1 MSLIKKNRST
11 ESPPSGEGVELP
23 SFENAPPAPPR
34 REGVIFRSRTEHKP
48 AEAPPPEEPKDEG
61 AGFEG
66 GLPGVVKDA
75 PISRV
80 VNSRTT
86 LITNTL
92 APLPTA
98 VRLPTGG
105 AEPEP
110 SAGGHSHAQEV
121 QQQVVYQAPAVPV
134 DEAIIAEAQNKAN
147 SMMQEAQAAANQML
161 MEYQQQAQQMM
172 EQANQQIQA
181 AAEQVQRQAQEI
193 GFQQGYEQGLQQGG
207 LAAQQQVYQQLV
219 ESRDIFIQAI
229 KQRHL
234 MMASAE
240 PEMVRLAVKLAEKLI
255 GQELGQNPDA
265 ILGVVR
271 LALSGI
277 GDREQVSIRVN
288 PVDYEKVVEH
298 RPQFERMV
306 EGLKKFDIVADASV
320 DAGGTAIETNLGNI
334 DARLNTRVNALLAGM
349 NDEAALREK
358 EIQSEVE
365 ELDTGVPDLP
375 PPPGEGEGYD
385 EASPDMGE
393 SSPEE

>member
-1 MSLIKKNRST
+1 MSLIKKNRSV
-11 ESPPSGEGVELP
+11 ESGSQEGGVELP
-23 SFENAPPAPPR
+23 SPGVPAAPKR
-34 REGVIFRSRTEHKP
+34 DGVIFRSRMEHQP
-48 AEAPPPEEPKDEG
+48 AAAPPEPKDEG
-61 AGFEG
+61 EGFEG
-66 GLPGVVKDA
+66 GLPGVVKEA
-75 PISRV
+75 PITRV
-80 VNSRTT
+80 INARTT
-86 LITNTL
+86 MMNSTL
-92 APLPTA
+92 TPLPTA
-98 VRLPTGG
+98 VRVPTGG

-110 SAGGHSHAQEV
+110 AAAGAAAEPV
-121 QQQVVYQAPAVPV
+121 PQQVIYQQPAVPV
-134 DEAIIAEAQNKAN
+134 DEAIVAEAQAKAQ

-193 GFQQGYEQGLQQGG
+193 GFQQGYEQGIQQGG

-240 PEMVRLAVKLAEKLI
+240 PEMARLAVKLAEKLV
-255 GQELGQNPDA
+255 GQELAQNPEA
-265 ILGVVR
+265 IVGVVR

-277 GDREQVSIRVN
+277 GDREQVCIRVN

-298 RPQFERMV
+298 RSNFERMI
-306 EGLKKFDIVADASV
+306 EGLKKFDIVADASI
-320 DAGGTAIETNLGNI
+320 DEGGTSIETNLGNI

-349 NDEAALREK
+349 NDEISLREK
-358 EIQSEVE
+358 EIHTEVE

-375 PPPGEGEGYD
+375 PPPGEGEGYGE
-385 EASPDMGE
+385 EAPDMGE

>member
-1 MSLIKKNRST
+1 MSLIKKNRSPET
-11 ESPPSGEGVELP
+11 PSSEGVALP
-23 SFENAPPAPPR
+23 SLESSPTPAR

-48 AEAPPPEEPKDEG
+48 AEAPPPEAPKDEG

-80 VNSRTT
+80 VNGRTT
-86 LITNTL
+86 MMSSTL

-98 VRLPTGG
+98 IRVPTGG

-110 SAGGHSHAQEV
+110 SHGSMPSPEPQREV
-121 QQQVVYQAPAVPV
+121 IYQAPAVPV
-134 DEAIIAEAQNKAN
+134 DEAIVAEAQAKAQA
-147 SMMQEAQAAANQML
+147 MMQEAQAAANQML
-161 MEYQQQAQQMM
+161 MEYQQQAGQMM

-207 LAAQQQVYQQLV
+207 LAAQQQVYQQLM

-234 MMASAE
+234 MMATAE
-240 PEMVRLAVKLAEKLI
+240 PEMARLAMKLAEKLL
-255 GQELGQNPDA
+255 GQELAQNPEA

-271 LALSGI
+271 LALAGI

-306 EGLKKFDIVADASV
+306 EGLKKFEILADASV

-334 DARLNTRVNALLAGM
+334 DARLNTRVSALLAGL
-349 NDEAALREK
+349 NDEIALREK

-375 PPPGEGEGYD
+375 PPPGEGEGYG

>member
-1 MSLIKKNRST
+1 MSLIKKNRSV
-11 ESPPSGEGVELP
+11 EPASQEGVELP
-23 SFENAPPAPPR
+23 SLDAVPAPR
-34 REGVIFRSRTEHKP
+34 RDGVIFRSRTEHQP
-48 AEAPPPEEPKDEG
+48 PAPPPEPKDEG
-61 AGFEG
+61 EGFQG
-66 GLPGVVKDA
+66 GLPVVKE
-75 PISRV
+75 PIHRV
-80 VNSRTT
+80 VNGRTT
-86 LITNTL
+86 MMTNTL
-92 APLPTA
+92 TPLSTA
-98 VRLPTGG
+98 VRVPTGG

-110 SAGGHSHAQEV
+110 AQGNHQSEPQQ
-121 QQQVVYQAPAVPV
+121 QQQVVYQQPAVPV
-134 DEAIIAEAQNKAN
+134 DEAIIAEAQAKAQ

-172 EQANQQIQA
+172 EQANPQIQA

-193 GFQQGYEQGLQQGG
+193 GFQQGYEQGIQQGG

-240 PEMVRLAVKLAEKLI
+240 TEMARLATKLAEKLV
-255 GQELGQNPDA
+255 GQELAQNPEA
-265 ILGVVR
+265 IVGVVK

-288 PVDYEKVVEH
+288 PVDYDKVIEH
-298 RPQFERMV
+298 RSNFERMI
-306 EGLKKFDIVADASV
+306 EGLKKFDIVADASI
-320 DAGGTAIETNLGNI
+320 DEGGPSIETNLGNI

-349 NDEAALREK
+349 NDEIALREK
-358 EIQSEVE
+358 EIQTEVE

-375 PPPGEGEGYD
+375 LPPGEGEGYGE
-385 EASPDMGE
+385 EAPDMGE

>member
-11 ESPPSGEGVELP
+11 EPPSGEGLTLP
-23 SFENAPPAPPR
+23 SLENAPPAPR

-48 AEAPPPEEPKDEG
+48 AEPPPEEPKDEG

-86 LITNTL
+86 MMTHTL
-92 APLPTA
+92 APLPSA
-98 VRLPTGG
+98 IRLPTGG

-110 SAGGHSHAQEV
+110 AAGTSPTQEV
-121 QQQVVYQAPAVPV
+121 QPQVVYQAPAVPV

-234 MMASAE
+234 MMATAE
-240 PEMVRLAVKLAEKLI
+240 VEMVRLAVKLTEKLM
-255 GQELGQNPDA
+255 GQELAQNPDG
-265 ILGVVR
+265 ILGIVR

-277 GDREQVSIRVN
+277 GDREQICIRVN

-306 EGLKKFDIVADASV
+306 EGLKKFEIVADASV
-320 DAGGTAIETNLGNI
+320 DQGGTAIETNLGNI

-349 NDEAALREK
+349 NDELALREK
-358 EIQSEVE
+358 EIQTEVE

-385 EASPDMGE
+385 EAAPDMGE

>member
-1 MSLIKKNRST
+1 MSLIKKNRSV
-11 ESPPSGEGVELP
+11 ESSSQEGVELP
-23 SFENAPPAPPR
+23 SLDAPAAPKR
-34 REGVIFRSRTEHKP
+34 DGVIFRSRTEHQP
-48 AEAPPPEEPKDEG
+48 AAAPPEPKDPGE
-61 AGFEG
+61 GFEG
-66 GLPGVVKDA
+66 GLPGVAKEA
-75 PISRV
+75 PITRV
-80 VNSRTT
+80 INARTT
-86 LITNTL
+86 MISHTL

-98 VRLPTGG
+98 VRVPTGG

-110 SAGGHSHAQEV
+110 APTGGGAAPEPQP
-121 QQQVVYQAPAVPV
+121 QQVVYQQPAIPV
-134 DEAIIAEAQNKAN
+134 DEAIIAEAQAKAQ

-193 GFQQGYEQGLQQGG
+193 GFQQGYEQGIQQGG

-240 PEMVRLAVKLAEKLI
+240 PEMARLAVKLAEKLV
-255 GQELGQNPDA
+255 GQELAQNPEA
-265 ILGVVR
+265 IVGVVK
-271 LALSGI
+271 LALAGI

-298 RPQFERMV
+298 RSDFERMI
-306 EGLKKFDIVADASV
+306 EGLKKFDIVADASI
-320 DAGGTAIETNLGNI
+320 DEGGTSIETNLGNI

-349 NDEAALREK
+349 GEEISLREK
-358 EIQSEVE
+358 EIQTEVE

-375 PPPGEGEGYD
+375 PPPGEGEGYEE
-385 EASPDMGE
+385 EAPDMGE
-393 SSPEE
+393 SNPEE

>member
-1 MSLIKKNRST
+1 MSLIKKNRSVET
-11 ESPPSGEGVELP
+11 PSGEGVTLP
-23 SFENAPPAPPR
+23 SLENAPPPPPR

-48 AEAPPPEEPKDEG
+48 AEPPPEEPKDEG

-66 GLPGVVKDA
+66 GLPGVVKDP

-80 VNSRTT
+80 VNGRTT
-86 LITNTL
+86 MMSHTL

-98 VRLPTGG
+98 VRVPTGG

-110 SAGGHSHAQEV
+110 AHHGGHQSMPTPEP
-121 QQQVVYQAPAVPV
+121 QVVYQAPAVPV
-134 DEAIIAEAQNKAN
+134 DEAIIAEAQAKAQA
-147 SMMQEAQAAANQML
+147 MMQEAQAAANQML
-161 MEYQQQAQQMM
+161 MEYQQQAGQMM

-207 LAAQQQVYQQLV
+207 LAAQQQVYQQLM

-240 PEMVRLAVKLAEKLI
+240 PEMARLAVKLAEKLM
-255 GQELGQNPDA
+255 GQELAQNPDA

-306 EGLKKFDIVADASV
+306 EGLKKFEILADASI
-320 DAGGTAIETNLGNI
+320 DPGGTAIETNLGNI
-334 DARLNTRVNALLAGM
+334 DARLNTRVTALLAGM
-349 NDEAALREK
+349 NDEIALREK
-358 EIQSEVE
+358 EIHSEVE
-365 ELDTGVPDLP
+365 EMDPGVPDLP